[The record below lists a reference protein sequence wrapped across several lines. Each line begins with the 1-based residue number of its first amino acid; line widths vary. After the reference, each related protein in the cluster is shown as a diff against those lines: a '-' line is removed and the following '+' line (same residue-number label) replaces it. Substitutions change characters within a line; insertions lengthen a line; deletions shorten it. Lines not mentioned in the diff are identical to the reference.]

1 MQLHSALT
9 RSLCA
14 SLAAVLLAVTTL
26 MPVARAG
33 MIGTQQ
39 VVAAQ
44 GAAEDRARLD
54 AALQRDDVRAQL
66 QAFGVDPADARDRVA
81 SLSDAEVRLLA
92 ERAGELPAGS
102 GALGAVIGATIFVF
116 IVLLVTD
123 ILGFTDVFP
132 FVTKTVN

>member
-14 SLAAVLLAVTTL
+14 SLAAVLLAVTTII
-26 MPVARAG
+26 PVARAG

-92 ERAGELPAGS
+92 ERAGELPVGS
-102 GALGAVIGATIFVF
+102 GALGAVIGATVFVF

-123 ILGFTDVFP
+123 ILGYTDVFP

>member
-14 SLAAVLLAVTTL
+14 SLAAVLLAVTTIL
-26 MPVARAG
+26 PVARAG

-92 ERAGELPAGS
+92 DRAGELPAGS
-102 GALGAVIGATIFVF
+102 SALGAVIGATIFVF

-123 ILGFTDVFP
+123 ILGYTDVFP

>member
-14 SLAAVLLAVTTL
+14 SLAAVLLAVTTIV
-26 MPVARAG
+26 PVARAG

-54 AALQRDDVRAQL
+54 AALQREDVRAQL
-66 QAFGVDPADARDRVA
+66 QAFGVDPNDARERVA
-81 SLSDAEVRLLA
+81 SLSDSEVRLLA

-102 GALGAVIGATIFVF
+102 GALGAVVGAVVFVF
-116 IVLLVTD
+116 VVLLITD
-123 ILGFTDVFP
+123 ILGFTDVYP
-132 FVTKTVN
+132 FVTKSVR

>member
-1 MQLHSALT
+1 MQLQSALS

-14 SLAAVLLAVTTL
+14 SLAAVLLAVTTII
-26 MPVARAG
+26 PVARAG

-44 GAAEDRARLD
+44 AAAEDRARLD

-102 GALGAVIGATIFVF
+102 SVVGPIVGAAVFVF

-123 ILGFTDVFP
+123 ILGYTDVFP

>member
-14 SLAAVLLAVTTL
+14 SLAAVMLAVTTVI
-26 MPVARAG
+26 PIARAG

-66 QAFGVDPADARDRVA
+66 KAFGVDPADARDRVA

-102 GALGAVIGATIFVF
+102 GALGAVIGATVFVF

-123 ILGFTDVFP
+123 ILGYTDVFP

>member
-14 SLAAVLLAVTTL
+14 SLAAVLLAVTTV
-26 MPVARAG
+26 MPIARAG